1 MIKRFFDILFSFLG
15 IVILSPVGLI
25 ISVILLI
32 SSKGKVFFIQQ
43 RAGKN
48 NHGFRLVKF
57 RTMKIVTGNNSL
69 ITIGVRDPRLTKV
82 GYFLRKYKL
91 DELPQLIN
99 ILKGDM
105 SFVGPRPE
113 VPKYVEL
120 YTVEQKKV
128 LDVRPGLTDFASL
141 KFFDENRILAE
152 YDDPEKAYVEQV
164 LPEKLRLS
172 LKYIEEQSFLLDLK
186 LIWLTIKR
194 VFTSQ
199 KQKGT

>member
-1 MIKRFFDILFSFLG
+1 MK
-15 IVILSPVGLI
+15 I
-25 ISVILLI
+25 IS
-32 SSKGKVFFIQQ
+32 
-43 RAGKN
+43 
-48 NHGFRLVKF
+48 
-57 RTMKIVTGNNSL
+57 GNNSL

-91 DELPQLIN
+91 DELPQLFN

-120 YTVEQKKV
+120 YTEEQKKV
-128 LDVRPGLTDFASL
+128 FDVKPGLTDFASL
-141 KFFDENRILAE
+141 KFFNENRILAE

-172 LKYIEEQSFLLDLK
+172 LKYIEEQSFLLDMK

-194 VFTSQ
+194 VFIS
-199 KQKGT
+199 

>member
-1 MIKRFFDILFSFLG
+1 MSKRFFDIFFSLLG
-15 IVILSPVGLI
+15 IIILSPFVLI
-25 ISVILLI
+25 ISIFLLI

-43 RAGKN
+43 RVGKN
-48 NHGFRLVKF
+48 NHVFMLVKF
-57 RTMKIVTGNNSL
+57 RTMKIVSGNNSL

-91 DELPQLIN
+91 DEFPQLIN

-120 YTVEQKKV
+120 YTEEQKKV
-128 LDVRPGLTDFASL
+128 FDVRPGLTDFASL

-152 YDDPEKAYVEQV
+152 YDNPEKAYVEQV

-172 LKYIEEQSFLLDLK
+172 LKYIEEQSFLLDFK
-186 LIWLTIKR
+186 LICLTIKR

-199 KQKGT
+199 KQKRI

>member
-1 MIKRFFDILFSFLG
+1 LSKRLFDILLSLLG
-15 IVILSPVGLI
+15 IIFLSLVFLAI
-25 ISVILLI
+25 FILLLL
-32 SSKGKVFFIQQ
+32 SNKGKVFFIQQ
-43 RAGKN
+43 RVGKN
-48 NHGFRLVKF
+48 NHSFKMIKF
-57 RTMKIVTGNNSL
+57 RTMKTISGNNSL

-82 GYFLRKYKL
+82 GYFLRKLKL
-91 DELPQLIN
+91 DELPQLFN

-128 LDVRPGLTDFASL
+128 LDIRPGLTDFASL

-152 YDDPEKAYVEQV
+152 YDNPEKAYVEQV

-172 LKYIEEQSFLLDLK
+172 LTYIEEQSFLLDLK

-194 VFTSQ
+194 VFTS
-199 KQKGT
+199 

>member
-1 MIKRFFDILFSFLG
+1 MSKHFFDILFSFLG
-15 IVILSPVGLI
+15 IVILSPVVLI

-32 SSKGKVFFIQQ
+32 SSKGKVFFVQR

-48 NHGFRLVKF
+48 NRSFKLAKF
-57 RTMKIVTGNNSL
+57 RTMKIVSDNNSL
-69 ITIGVRDPRLTKV
+69 ITIGVRDPRLTNV

-91 DELPQLIN
+91 DELPQLFN

-113 VPKYVEL
+113 VPKYVEF
-120 YTVEQKKV
+120 YTEEQKKV
-128 LDVRPGLTDFASL
+128 LDVRPGLTDYASL

-152 YDDPEKAYVEQV
+152 YDNPEKAYIEQV
-164 LPEKLRLS
+164 LPEKLNLS

-194 VFTSQ
+194 VFTSP

>member
-1 MIKRFFDILFSFLG
+1 MSKRLFDILLSLLG
-15 IVILSPVGLI
+15 IIFLSPVFLAI
-25 ISVILLI
+25 FILLLL
-32 SSKGKVFFIQQ
+32 SNKGKVFFIQK

-48 NHGFRLVKF
+48 NHGFKLVKF
-57 RTMKIVTGNNSL
+57 RTMKIVSGNNSL

-99 ILKGDM
+99 ILKGEM

-113 VPKYVEL
+113 VLKYVEL

-141 KFFDENRILAE
+141 KFFDENRILAK
-152 YDDPEKAYVEQV
+152 YDNPEKAYIEQI

-172 LKYIEEQSFLLDLK
+172 LKYIEEQNFWLDMK
-186 LIWLTIKR
+186 LIWLTIRR

-199 KQKGT
+199 SQKTK